1 MKSSVSFPRWLKD
14 RSFAFLAWLSAAV
27 ALFFLGAIAFKLVE
41 SGIGGLFKAS
51 TYTESTPAPM
61 SSGGLLN
68 AIVGSLIMTSISLVI
83 ATPIGILIATFLTE
97 FKEHHRIGNVVRFLN
112 DILLSA
118 PSIIVG
124 LFVYALLVVPMG
136 GFSGIAGAIALAVIA
151 IPMIARTTEDVL
163 NVVPNQLREAA
174 IALGLP
180 RWRVTFAII
189 YRSATAGMITA
200 VLLALGRVAGETAPL
215 LFTALNDSYFSTDLG
230 EPMPNLPVVIF
241 QFAMSP
247 YENWK
252 DLAWTASLL
261 ITLII
266 LTLNISSRVLFRRKT
281 GS

>member
-1 MKSSVSFPRWLKD
+1 MNSSVSFPRRFTD
-14 RSFAFLAWLSAAV
+14 RSFAFLCWFSAAV
-27 ALFFLGAIAFKLVE
+27 ALFFLGAIAFKLIE

-61 SSGGLLN
+61 SPGGLLN
-68 AIVGSLIMTSISLVI
+68 AIVGSLIMTSISLAI

-180 RWRVTFAII
+180 RWRVTFNVI

-215 LFTALNDSYFSTDLG
+215 LFTALNNSYFSTDLG

-247 YENWK
+247 YDNWK
-252 DLAWTASLL
+252 ELAWTASLL
-261 ITLII
+261 ITLVI
-266 LTLNISSRVLFRRKT
+266 LILNISSRILFNRKS
-281 GS
+281 GA